1 MSFRVV
7 YGNSISENGW
17 RMCNQDA
24 CTWSTIPGSKVSIQL
39 RSGIPTTILVAFAAQ
54 FNKLIEPLRDADTA
68 GWTLVN
74 DVGTSNHLAGTAMD
88 LNWNTHPFHARGT
101 FGNKLPALRDLLDSF
116 DGAVFWGGDWRSPI
130 DEMHFQMGWPE
141 GDKRYAA
148 VVNKLLGGAQP
159 PPPVPPP
166 AQPGKALAALTDAE
180 QRELL
185 DLARQQS
192 GYRHTSRSPLRYL
205 GEGPTETVSGFQLN
219 MDGSVH
225 ILLIDML
232 ASLGHPQTLALLTE
246 IANADP
252 VKFPDRQNDRKLAQA
267 ILTKVQLGTANVAV
281 PQLFQAQ
288 EPVVEST
295 RTGNL
300 PDELAKLQG
309 QIKSIA
315 DNLAALSSSFLGR

>member
-7 YGNSISENGW
+7 YGNTISENGW
-17 RMCNQDA
+17 RMCNQDE
-24 CTWSTIPGSKVSIQL
+24 CTWSTIPGSSASIQL
-39 RSGIPTTILVAFAAQ
+39 RSGIPTTIMVAFAAK
-54 FNKLIEPLRDADTA
+54 FNKIIEPLRDADTA

-74 DVGTSNHLAGTAMD
+74 DVATSNHLAGTAMD

-101 FGNKLPALRDLLDSF
+101 FGNKLPALRALLDSF
-116 DGAVFWGGDWRSPI
+116 EGAVFWGGDWRSPI

-148 VVNKLLGGAQP
+148 VVNKLHGGAQS
-159 PPPVPPP
+159 PPP
-166 AQPGKALAALTDAE
+166 AILAAQSGNVLTALTVAE

-192 GYRHTSRSPLRYL
+192 GYRHPSRSPLRHL

-225 ILLIDML
+225 VLLIEML
-232 ASLGHPQTLALLTE
+232 ASLGHPQTLALLAE
-246 IANADP
+246 VANADP

-267 ILTKVQLGTANVAV
+267 ILTKVQSGTANVAV
-281 PQLFQAQ
+281 SNQ
-288 EPVVEST
+288 PVAASFVEA

-300 PDELAKLQG
+300 PDELGKLQG